1 MKIVKNV
8 GRQFGEFIMEIP
20 IVLNEYEIVNL
31 EEPNHYG
38 KNGIEYIEYNITKIS
53 EQNFEKNN

>member
-1 MKIVKNV
+1 MKLVKNV

-31 EEPNHYG
+31 EEPNHYD

-53 EQNFEKNN
+53 EQNLEKNN